1 MSFYREEIALCT
13 ARDTSFLHV
22 VLEIWQFWDLRPGNL
37 RIKRTGRHDLREVS
51 QESETRDI
59 SQGVDAF
66 ESSQ

>member
-1 MSFYREEIALCT
+1 MSLYRHEIALGT
-13 ARDTSFLHV
+13 ARNTPFFDV
-22 VLEIWQFWDLRPGNL
+22 VFEISQFWDLRPGNL